1 MNIFLFHDIHFF
13 EIQILKYQVI
23 TITPSRERLDNMQ
36 RKNLG
41 FLGYTRHTECP
52 QQKVGFAFGAHLR
65 QAMFLEFPFQ

>member
-41 FLGYTRHTECP
+41 FLGYTDLQSAP
-52 QQKVGFAFGAHLR
+52 SKKVDLHLG
-65 QAMFLEFPFQ
+65 LI